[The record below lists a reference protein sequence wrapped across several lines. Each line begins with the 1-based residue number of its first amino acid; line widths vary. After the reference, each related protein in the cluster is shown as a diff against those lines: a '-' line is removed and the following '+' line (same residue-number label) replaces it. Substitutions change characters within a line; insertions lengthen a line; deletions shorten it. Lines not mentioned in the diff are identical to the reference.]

1 MRHDPESIR
10 TEAGTMK
17 KITAYTIM
25 LTMMALVVLGGV
37 RDAVAVR
44 LQRLDNDRG
53 DVPGWAIA
61 SGAACVLGAL
71 VYAAY
76 NGVIN
81 KWIKKIQ

>member
-1 MRHDPESIR
+1 
-10 TEAGTMK
+10 MK
-17 KITAYTIM
+17 KRITSYTIM
-25 LTMMALVVLGGV
+25 LAMMTL
-37 RDAVAVR
+37 VAVSAARTVIAAR
-44 LQRLDNDRG
+44 LKELDNDRG

-76 NGVIN
+76 SSVIN

>member
-1 MRHDPESIR
+1 
-10 TEAGTMK
+10 MK
-17 KITAYTIM
+17 KRITSYTIM
-25 LTMMALVVLGGV
+25 LAMMALV
-37 RDAVAVR
+37 AVSAARTVIAAR
-44 LQRLDNDRG
+44 LKELDNDRG

-76 NGVIN
+76 SGVIN

>member
-1 MRHDPESIR
+1 
-10 TEAGTMK
+10 MK
-17 KITAYTIM
+17 KRLTSYTIM
-25 LTMMALVVLGGV
+25 LAMMTL
-37 RDAVAVR
+37 VAVSAARTVIAAR
-44 LQRLDNDRG
+44 LKELDNDRG

-76 NGVIN
+76 SGVIN